1 MKFLLTYL
9 LTYFEVGPLY
19 FALLS
24 AVCRSCLMRTV
35 CDERRETRG
44 EPQDVSCLSAMTSTS
59 QERAGLLHG
68 AQASMSVSD
77 RKILDQLPPMPTP
90 DRDAMCWESVAR
102 AQVSNERLPRPAQ
115 HPVANTHAREMHC
128 WRLAGT

>member
-1 MKFLLTYL
+1 MSESRPEP
-9 LTYFEVGPLY
+9 YFE
-19 FALLS
+19 LLS
-24 AVCRSCLMRTV
+24 AEFVRLSRSCLMRTV
-35 CDERRETRG
+35 CDRPRG
-44 EPQDVSCLSAMTSTS
+44 EPQDVSRLSAMTSTS

-68 AQASMSVSD
+68 AQASMSISD

-115 HPVANTHAREMHC
+115 HPVASTHAREMHC

>member
-1 MKFLLTYL
+1 MS
-9 LTYFEVGPLY
+9 EVGPLY
-19 FALLS
+19 FCAFCPLICRALTKLS
-24 AVCRSCLMRTV
+24 SCLLRTV
-35 CDERRETRG
+35 CERPRG
-44 EPQDVSCLSAMTSTS
+44 EPRTLLVSAMTSTS

-68 AQASMSVSD
+68 AQAGMSVSD

-90 DRDAMCWESVAR
+90 DHDAMCWESVVR

-115 HPVANTHAREMHC
+115 HPVASTHAREMHC

>member
-1 MKFLLTYL
+1 MSESRPEPYFL
-9 LTYFEVGPLY
+9 
-19 FALLS
+19 LLS
-24 AVCRSCLMRTV
+24 ADLSGSHEAAYCALFAR
-35 CDERRETRG
+35 
-44 EPQDVSCLSAMTSTS
+44 EPQDESPLSAMTSTS

-102 AQVSNERLPRPAQ
+102 AQVSN
-115 HPVANTHAREMHC
+115 
-128 WRLAGT
+128 

>member
-1 MKFLLTYL
+1 MKSARSTSS
-9 LTYFEVGPLY
+9 
-19 FALLS
+19 LS
-24 AVCRSCLMRTV
+24 ADLSGSHEAAYCALFVRP
-35 CDERRETRG
+35 RG
-44 EPQDVSCLSAMTSTS
+44 DSHGRLLVSAMTATS

-115 HPVANTHAREMHC
+115 HPVASTHAREMHC

>member
-1 MKFLLTYL
+1 MS
-9 LTYFEVGPLY
+9 EVGPLY
-19 FALLS
+19 FGLLS

-35 CDERRETRG
+35 CESGRDRTS
-44 EPQDVSCLSAMTSTS
+44 PVSAMTSTS

-115 HPVANTHAREMHC
+115 HPVASTHAREMHC
-128 WRLAGT
+128 WCLAGT

>member
-1 MKFLLTYL
+1 MSESRPEP
-9 LTYFEVGPLY
+9 YFR
-19 FALLS
+19 LLS
-24 AVCRSCLMRTV
+24 ADLSGSHEAAYCALFARTAS
-35 CDERRETRG
+35 
-44 EPQDVSCLSAMTSTS
+44 PQGSLPLSAMTSTS

-115 HPVANTHAREMHC
+115 HPVASTHAREMHC